1 MHKVQSILPK
11 KILYWYDKNKRH
23 LPWRIKSSQKRKE
36 YYTLVSEF
44 MLQQTQVK
52 TVVPYFKN
60 FVKNFPNLR
69 SLSRVNENK
78 LFKNWQGLGYYS
90 RAKNLK
96 KTSEIIVNKYKNK
109 LPNNLGELKKL
120 PGIGE
125 YTASALM
132 AIAFNKPIIPLDGN
146 VERVLIR
153 VLNLKTEKEIA
164 KENLMKKRFFFCN
177 TVRASDY
184 AQAIMEIGAL
194 ICKPKNPLCHQCPLI
209 TNCLSFKKKDFTIK
223 SKIKKEKN
231 KFFEVKYCENKN
243 KVLLIKNEEYTFLK
257 NLLIFPMREISKKN
271 FSKNLK
277 KVTNIKMSNMN
288 MKIKVNYIK
297 SFKKT
302 DKIQWID
309 KSKFEKY
316 ILPSFTKK
324 IYKSIQD
331 QI

>member
-1 MHKVQSILPK
+1 
-11 KILYWYDKNKRH
+11 
-23 LPWRIKSSQKRKE
+23 
-36 YYTLVSEF
+36 

-69 SLSRVNENK
+69 SFSRVNENK